1 MMGNYIYP
9 LPQVY
14 IILAISIAL
23 FGMSI
28 SQFKL
33 GRDHLSCVFIPFSAT
48 ILSLAHLI
56 TATLY
61 PILIKLEWIIES
73 DSNLIV
79 DISHILS
86 LIACLISTFC
96 IVILLGNKW
105 AEKKKRLF
113 L

>member
-1 MMGNYIYP
+1 MDKYTYP
-9 LPQVY
+9 LPQIY

-28 SQFKL
+28 SQFKF
-33 GRDHLSCVFIPFSAT
+33 GRDHLICVIIPFSAT
-48 ILSLAHLI
+48 FLSLVHLI

-61 PILIKLEWIIES
+61 PILIKLEWIVES

-79 DISHILS
+79 DISHVLS
-86 LIACLISTFC
+86 LIACLISMFC

-105 AEKKKRLF
+105 AERKKRLF